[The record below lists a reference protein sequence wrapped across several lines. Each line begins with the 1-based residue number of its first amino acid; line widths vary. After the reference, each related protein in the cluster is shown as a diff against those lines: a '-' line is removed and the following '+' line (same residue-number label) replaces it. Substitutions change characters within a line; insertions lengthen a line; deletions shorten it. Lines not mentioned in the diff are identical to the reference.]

1 MNNSTSTTKYAP
13 IALFTYNRPWH
24 TQQTV
29 EALLQNEL
37 ASETNLVI
45 FSDGAKN
52 DNDQMKLDDV
62 RRYIHTIK
70 GFNSVSII
78 ESPTNHGLA
87 SSIINGVTE
96 VVNKYKRIIV
106 LEEDLVSSPF
116 FLRYMNDALEL
127 YQNVEKV
134 ISIHGYVLPVF
145 EELPETF
152 LIRGADCWGW
162 ATWKRGWDLFEGD
175 GQKLLSELKKRKLT
189 RQFDLGGAYRY
200 TRMLKDQI
208 AGRNSSWAVRW
219 YASAFLKNRLTL
231 YPGRSLIQN
240 IGNDGLGTH
249 VGNLDIYDVEL
260 AAKRISVGS
269 IELAEN
275 KTAKG
280 IIAEYQRHIK
290 TPFLKAVLRRG
301 MKHLTS

>member
-1 MNNSTSTTKYAP
+1 MNSKYAP
-13 IALFTYNRPWH
+13 ICLFVYNRPLH
-24 TQQTV
+24 TYQTIN
-29 EALLQNEL
+29 ALLKNDL
-37 ASETNLVI
+37 AAESNLIVY
-45 FSDGAKN
+45 SDGVKIEN
-52 DNDQMKLDDV
+52 DIKKVKEV
-62 RRYIHTIK
+62 RELIRSVQ
-70 GFNSVSII
+70 GFKSVSVF
-78 ESPTNHGLA
+78 ERPENMGLA
-87 SSIINGVTE
+87 NSIIAGVTE